1 MLKYYYYHTTTTMM
15 TMIDDDDGG
24 EGGVMINN
32 TNLMMKG
39 YNVAKCLPTQSTRS
53 FVQQLKIM
61 SATALKDLAKKL
73 PKTEV
78 HLHLDGSLSAEFIC
92 KRAKV
97 RNIKLGV
104 DKSNLRTF
112 LHSRK
117 QVQIA
122 DGNKQKIKGN
132 WGIFDFCN
140 QFLQTKEE
148 LVEATTDLLHRCAKE
163 NVRCCEIRFC
173 PTLHT
178 LEGLSER
185 DAVQSVINGYIKAKE
200 TIDIEGGVIVC
211 ALRSYPKEH
220 AIKMAQIASEF
231 LKYTPGVVGYDI
243 AGDEGSYGLELM
255 MDGVREANRLN
266 VPVTVHA

>member
-1 MLKYYYYHTTTTMM
+1 M
-15 TMIDDDDGG
+15 
-24 EGGVMINN
+24 
-32 TNLMMKG
+32 
-39 YNVAKCLPTQSTRS
+39 ST
-53 FVQQLKIM
+53 I
-61 SATALKDLAKKL
+61 ALRDLAKQL

-92 KRAKV
+92 KRAKI

-104 DKSNLRTF
+104 DKSELRSF

-117 QVQIA
+117 EVQIA
-122 DGNKQKIKGN
+122 DGNKQKEKGN

-148 LVEATTDLLHRCAKE
+148 LVEATTDLLYRCSEE

-173 PTLHT
+173 PSLHT

-185 DAVQSVINGYIKAKE
+185 DAVQSVIDGYVKAKE

-211 ALRSYPKEH
+211 ALRSYPKDH
-220 AIKMAQIASEF
+220 AVKMAQIASEF

-243 AGDEGSYGLELM
+243 AGDEGSYSLELM

-266 VPVTVHA
+266 VPVTAHA

>member
-1 MLKYYYYHTTTTMM
+1 M

-132 WGIFDFCN
+132 WGIYCIDVQRKTF
-140 QFLQTKEE
+140 
-148 LVEATTDLLHRCAKE
+148 VVAKLGF
-163 NVRCCEIRFC
+163 VQLCILWRDY
-173 PTLHT
+173 
-178 LEGLSER
+178 LSET
-185 DAVQSVINGYIKAKE
+185 QFN
-200 TIDIEGGVIVC
+200 
-211 ALRSYPKEH
+211 L
-220 AIKMAQIASEF
+220 
-231 LKYTPGVVGYDI
+231 
-243 AGDEGSYGLELM
+243 
-255 MDGVREANRLN
+255 
-266 VPVTVHA
+266 